1 MALLLMAPR
10 LYLAMSL
17 DGLFPDALAK
27 LDPRT
32 GSPTRATA
40 LLAAIATLYV
50 LSGTFPQ
57 IVALFLCPT
66 LLFVALAAA
75 ALFPI
80 RRTETAG
87 ASFRAPGYPATP
99 ALFVLLLL
107 AVVGLTA
114 VARPIPAL
122 AGFALVLLGLPA
134 HRGLEARRRQR
145 EMLKGDRR

>member
-10 LYLAMSL
+10 LYLAMSR
-17 DGLFPDALAK
+17 DELFPDALAK

-32 GSPTRATA
+32 GAPARATA

-66 LLFVALAAA
+66 LVFIALAAA

-87 ASFRAPGYPATP
+87 ASFRAPGFPATP

-134 HRGLEARRRQR
+134 HRALEARRSRK
-145 EMLKGDRR
+145 EAHKGEPR